1 MKFLFVH
8 QNCPGQFKHLAP
20 YLAVARGNE
29 VVFITRPGKPDL
41 AGVRKIEYQPAR
53 QPADSTHD
61 YLRLTEEGVLNGQA
75 VARVAMRLRKEG
87 FEPEVIFA
95 HMGWGEALYL
105 KQVWAD
111 AKLVGYF
118 EWYYHA
124 RGSDVGFLERQP
136 PAVDTACRL
145 QTRNSL
151 HLMNLELA
159 DWGISPTRWQWQQH
173 PAVYRQRISVIHDGL
188 DTDRIKPDPKASGS
202 VKQGLRLRAGDE
214 VVTYVAR
221 NLEPYR
227 GFPTFMR
234 AAEIILKRRP
244 ATQIVVL
251 GEDGVSYGQRPEGGR
266 CYREQL
272 LQEVDLDPARIH
284 FLGRID
290 YQRFLRVLQLSAVHI
305 YLTVPFVLS
314 WSMLEAMAA
323 GCLVIGSRT
332 PPVEEVIR
340 DGRNGLL
347 VDFFSAPEVA
357 DAVDRVLDHPDRMA
371 ALRRAA
377 RETILQNYALEICLQ
392 KQVQLAEQL
401 VSGALPL

>member
-20 YLAVARGNE
+20 YLAAARGNE

-145 QTRNSL
+145 QTRNCL

-340 DGRNGLL
+340 HGRNGLL
-347 VDFFSAPEVA
+347 VDFSSASEVA

-377 RETILQNYALEICLQ
+377 RETILQNYALESCLQ